1 VCLSADAKNFL
12 FLAKWFNILCCA
24 MVNYFEKKNILEL
37 ETSHRLANILYRFI
51 KNTAIAIQVLIPYK
65 LQGQQT
71 FFHH

>member
-1 VCLSADAKNFL
+1 
-12 FLAKWFNILCCA
+12 

-71 FFHH
+71 FSHH